1 MSSIDSGA
9 LFQPE
14 TLSLINELSEQASL
28 DDIVGT
34 VSKLRAGGHPHERIH
49 HAIEQVR
56 LRRKA
61 IAKFGEFAR
70 SMLFTEAGLE
80 QATRLSVAAHHAGR
94 FQAAGLNSVADL
106 GCGIG
111 GDSMAFA
118 ALGLDVLS
126 VDADPLTAAVAS
138 FNLASF
144 DNAEV
149 ENSTLESID
158 LTRVESAWL
167 DPARR
172 DGVTRLT
179 NPDDWSP
186 SLDVAF
192 EIARTLPSG
201 VKLAPGMDRGLIPDD
216 MEAQWV
222 SAGGDVVEMVLWSGA
237 MKSSGVTR
245 SALIIGPTSSHTLSA
260 PGDTEDVEVG
270 ELGEFLYE
278 PDGAIIRA
286 RLIGDVARSLGGR
299 MIDSSIAYFSTD
311 SHQPTPFASAFAV
324 EEVLSAKPKD
334 LAKWVRFNQ
343 VGTLEIKKRGF
354 DVDPASLRKQLPLSG
369 TASKTLFLTRI
380 RGKKV
385 AIAASRVSD

>member
-1 MSSIDSGA
+1 
-9 LFQPE
+9 
-14 TLSLINELSEQASL
+14 LINELSEQSSL

-34 VSKLRAGGHPHERIH
+34 VSKLRASGHPQERIH

-61 IAKFGEFAR
+61 LIKFGEFAP

-80 QATRLSVAAHHAGR
+80 QATRLSVASHHAGR
-94 FQAAGLNSVADL
+94 FQAVGMSSVADL

-118 ALGLDVLS
+118 ALGLEV
-126 VDADPLTAAVAS
+126 VAVEADPLTAAVAS

-149 ENSTLESID
+149 ENTTLESID
-158 LTRVESAWL
+158 LARVESAWL

-172 DGVTRLT
+172 DGVTRLS

-192 EIARTLPSG
+192 GIARRLPSG
-201 VKLAPGMDRGLIPDD
+201 VKLAPGMDRELIPDD

-222 SAGGDVVEMVLWSGA
+222 SAGGDVVEMVLWSGTL
-237 MKSSGVTR
+237 KTPGVTR
-245 SALIIGPTSSHTLSA
+245 SALLIGPTSSHSLSA
-260 PGDTEDVEVG
+260 PNDTEDVGVG
-270 ELGEFLYE
+270 ELGAVLYE

-286 RLIGDVARSLGGR
+286 RLIGDVARSVGGH
-299 MIDSSIAYFSTD
+299 MIDPSIAYFTGD
-311 SHQPTPFASAFAV
+311 RHVTTPFAPAFAV
-324 EEVLSAKPKD
+324 EEVLSPKPKD
-334 LAKWVRFNQ
+334 LAKWVRSND
-343 VGTLEIKKRGF
+343 VGTLEIKKRG
-354 DVDPASLRKQLPLSG
+354 VDIEPAALRKQLPLSG
-369 TASKTLFLTRI
+369 PASKTLIVTRLN
-380 RGKKV
+380 GKKV
-385 AIAASRVSD
+385 AIAATRLSH